1 MTLMQPGTRL
11 LPWIEPTL
19 EMRPSP
25 IAGMGAFATQP
36 IPIGATVA
44 VWGGVVY
51 THAGLLVGMA
61 NLDTVAILDDGLYLA
76 DPADE
81 PLAEEYAINHS
92 CDSNLWM
99 GDAITLVARRD
110 IAPGEEL
117 TADYALW
124 LCEVDWRLDVC
135 QCGSPLCRG
144 KVTADDW
151 RLPELQARYA
161 GHFTP
166 YLNRLISRFSRKE

>member
-1 MTLMQPGTRL
+1 MLLQPGTRL
-11 LPWIEPTL
+11 SPWIDPTL

-25 IAGMGAFATQP
+25 IAGWGSFATQP
-36 IPIGATVA
+36 IRAGAVVA

-51 THAGLLVGMA
+51 TRADLLAGRA
-61 NLDTVAILDDGLYLA
+61 NLDTVSILDDDLYLA
-76 DPADE
+76 DPLEE
-81 PLAEEYAINHS
+81 PPALDYSINHT

-124 LCEVDWRLDVC
+124 LYQVDWRLERC
-135 QCGSPLCRG
+135 QCGSPQCRG
-144 KVTADDW
+144 KVTPDDW

-166 YLNRLISRFSRKE
+166 YLNRLILLHR